1 MRPTA
6 TGDLPMIPSDQR
18 VVVVDLRI
26 PYTRLV
32 FFFIKLT
39 LAAIPAVM
47 IVGAIGM
54 VVSAVI
60 AAFLGGNFDAITG
73 RLPI

>member
-1 MRPTA
+1 
-6 TGDLPMIPSDQR
+6 
-18 VVVVDLRI
+18 
-26 PYTRLV
+26 
-32 FFFIKLT
+32 
-39 LAAIPAVM
+39 
-47 IVGAIGM
+47 M

>member
-1 MRPTA
+1 MT
-6 TGDLPMIPSDQR
+6 PSDQR

-39 LAAIPAVM
+39 LAAIPAAI

-60 AAFLGGNFDAITG
+60 AALLGGSFDPIT
-73 RLPI
+73 RHLPI